1 MNLRTYLKTV
11 IGVFVITHNPI
22 GVRVRRATK
31 TMRMLAHAI
40 RLEEQPHVGAT
51 ILWWAGLIVQG
62 VCLYICFFQGK
73 ITKVCWIDA
82 QTGYGCYGEGP
93 IYPQMLCISLCIGM
107 LLWTVVCPIVRSREH
122 RRHPNRTPLPVTSQ
136 YQLESYQKKV
146 QATIKASKIIIMTP
160 TLISAFF
167 FILVTLYFS
176 LPM

>member
-1 MNLRTYLKTV
+1 MPRYRPAHT
-11 IGVFVITHNPI
+11 
-22 GVRVRRATK
+22 RASAFAK
-31 TMRMLAHAI
+31 KMRMLAHAI
-40 RLEEQPHVGAT
+40 RLEEQPHIGAA

-62 VCLYICFFQGK
+62 VCLYICFCQDR

-107 LLWTVVCPIVRSREH
+107 LLWTVACPIVKSREQ
-122 RRHPNRTPLPVTSQ
+122 RRHPNRTPLPVTAQ

-146 QATIKASKIIIMTP
+146 RATIKAAKIIIMTP
-160 TLISAFF
+160 TLISSIF
-167 FILVTLYFS
+167 FILVTLYIS